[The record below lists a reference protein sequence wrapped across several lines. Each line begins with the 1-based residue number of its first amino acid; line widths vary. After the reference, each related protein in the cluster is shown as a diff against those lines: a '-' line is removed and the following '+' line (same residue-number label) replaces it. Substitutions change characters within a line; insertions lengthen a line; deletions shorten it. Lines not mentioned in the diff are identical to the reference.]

1 MVAPSILLVDD
12 HAIVREGVK
21 RALAMKMKGSI
32 FLEASSSSQAHE
44 IILSQRPTI
53 AIIDIHLPDSSGL
66 ELASWARIE
75 NPKMGIIIFSMAQHP
90 EYILNAY
97 DLGASGFVDKAAPIS
112 ELVEAI
118 EIVASNPLG
127 FHCKD
132 IGKALSYR
140 REKTPLTAREL
151 EILRILPTGKK
162 YEEIS
167 AELFISESTLKS
179 HLQAIYRKLI
189 VRNRVEAINEAR
201 RLQILLPS
209 DPSSRNH

>member
-1 MVAPSILLVDD
+1 MVALSILIVDD
-12 HAIVREGVK
+12 HAVVREGVK
-21 RALAMKMKGSI
+21 RALARKMEGSI
-32 FLEASSSSQAHE
+32 FFEASSASQAQE
-44 IILSQRPTI
+44 ITTGQRPNV

-66 ELASWARIE
+66 ELASWARSEISDL
-75 NPKMGIIIFSMAQHP
+75 GIIIFSMAQHP

-97 DLGASGFVDKAAPIS
+97 DLGASAFVDKAAPIS

-118 EIVASNPLG
+118 EIVTLNPLG

-132 IGKALSYR
+132 VGKALAYR
-140 REKTPLTAREL
+140 REKTTLTAREL

-167 AELFISESTLKS
+167 AALFISESTLKS

-201 RLQILLPS
+201 RLQILLPA
-209 DPSSRNH
+209 DPNSRLL